1 MSAIETF
8 DLTKKFGEFV
18 AVDGLNLNVK
28 EGEIF
33 GLLGPNGA
41 GKSTTI
47 KMLIGLLKPSG
58 GRITV
63 LGSENLMEYKG
74 YTGYLPESPAL
85 YEYLTIKEFLTFIGR
100 IKKVEKDVLDEKII
114 ELAHTFSL
122 EEKLKSYIGSLSH
135 GMRQKVAITATFLA
149 DPKVLLLDEPLTGLD
164 PKSQRNFKDIIR
176 EKSKDHSSILLSTH
190 ILDVAERLCTSVGIF
205 NKGKLLVTGT
215 LDDLRELSASSSS
228 STLEDVF
235 IKLTEEGEKDLP

>member
-1 MSAIETF
+1 MAAIETF

-58 GRITV
+58 GRITI
-63 LGSENLMEYKG
+63 LGNDNLMDYKG
-74 YTGYLPESPAL
+74 RTGYLPESPAL

-100 IKKVEKDVLDEKII
+100 IKK
-114 ELAHTFSL
+114 
-122 EEKLKSYIGSLSH
+122 
-135 GMRQKVAITATFLA
+135 MRQKVAISAALLA

-164 PKSQRNFKDIIR
+164 PKSQRDFKDILR
-176 EKSKDHSSILLSTH
+176 EKAKDHSSILLSTH

-205 NKGKLLVTGT
+205 NKGKLLATGT
-215 LDDLRELSASSSS
+215 LDDLRSLSESSSS
-228 STLEDVF
+228 STLEDIF

>member
-1 MSAIETF
+1 MAAIETF

-58 GRITV
+58 GRITI
-63 LGSENLMEYKG
+63 LGNDNLMDYKG
-74 YTGYLPESPAL
+74 RTGYLPESPAL

-100 IKKVEKDVLDEKII
+100 IKKVEKNVLDEKIREI
-114 ELAHTFSL
+114 THTFSL

-135 GMRQKVAITATFLA
+135 GMRQKVAISAALLA

-164 PKSQRNFKDIIR
+164 PKSQRDFKDIIR
-176 EKSKDHSSILLSTH
+176 EKAKDHSSILLSTH

-205 NKGKLLVTGT
+205 NKGKLLATGT
-215 LDDLRELSASSSS
+215 LDDLRSLSESSSS